1 MAGRDD
7 NSLVTFPSLPTDH
20 WQQLKKLTRELSDN
34 RPTNW
39 VRRRWRWSF
48 YLGAWT
54 LIGLLFAVPLAVQA
68 FTAEGAIPWSQIFS
82 ELFRW
87 YLWAAFTPL
96 IYWQA
101 QRFPLERGRLVPRV
115 LINIGMGLGLTL
127 LYVTLELVLRQAL
140 TGIIR
145 VSQGGY
151 WNLSLFQSWP
161 ELIYWGIE
169 YHLLVYFAIGAVVHA
184 FLFYDKF
191 RDRELKA
198 SRLEAQLAMARL
210 EVLKMQLHPHFL
222 FNTLN
227 AISALMHR
235 DVDAADRMIMLL
247 ADLLRLSLDKDD
259 RHVVPL
265 GSELDFLERYLAI
278 EKIRFRDRLRV
289 NMDVDSACLGAM
301 VPRLILQPL
310 VENSVRHGIARRSA
324 AGMVAIRARRKGNRL
339 ELQVIDDGPG
349 LPEKGGWREGVGL
362 ANTRARLQQLYGDD
376 HRLIFENAPENG
388 LLVRLELPFEDRR
401 AGQETES

>member
-1 MAGRDD
+1 MAGRDEPTFL
-7 NSLVTFPSLPTDH
+7 SFPSLPTDH
-20 WQQLKKLTRELSDN
+20 WQQLKALTRELSDN

-39 VRRRWRWSF
+39 VRRRWRWSMYF
-48 YLGAWT
+48 VGWT
-54 LIGLLFAVPLAVQA
+54 LIGLLFAVPIAVQA
-68 FTAEGAIPWSQIFS
+68 VAAKGQIPWSQICS

-87 YLWAAFTPL
+87 YLWGLFTPL

-101 QRFPLERGRLVPRV
+101 QRFPLERGRLLPRMS
-115 LINIGMGLGLTL
+115 INIGIGVAITL
-127 LYVTLELVLRQAL
+127 LYVVLELFLRQTL
-140 TGIIR
+140 TGAFT
-145 VSQGGY
+145 VFQGGTFDA
-151 WNLSLFQSWP
+151 SLFQSWP
-161 ELIYWGIE
+161 QLIYWGVE
-169 YHLLVYFAIGAVVHA
+169 YHLLVYFAISAVVHA
-184 FLFYDKF
+184 FHFYDKF

-198 SRLEAQLAMARL
+198 SRLEGQLAMARL

-235 DVDAADRMIMLL
+235 DVHAADKMITLL
-247 ADLLRLSLDKDD
+247 ADLLRLSLDKDH

-265 GSELDFLERYLAI
+265 VNELEFLDRYLAI

-289 NMDVDSACLGAM
+289 NMDVDSSCLNAQ

-324 AGMVAIRARRKGNRL
+324 AGLVEISARRKGNRL
-339 ELQVIDDGPG
+339 ELCVADDGPG

-376 HRLIFENAPENG
+376 HRFTLERAEAGG
-388 LLVRLELPFEDRR
+388 LLVRLALPFEENRS
-401 AGQETES
+401 ASEVHG